1 VQPFV
6 IHSGKFVTFDRANID
21 TDAIIPARF
30 LKKIERVGFGELLFM
45 DLRQKNGQPDPN
57 FPLNRPEAQGAT
69 VLVARQNFG
78 CGSSREHAV
87 WALSQAGFR
96 AVVAPRVGSTPA
108 FADIFRNNSYKNG
121 LLPIE
126 VSEAFANRLFAAGTG
141 QVTIDLAERWIT
153 AFLPQ
158 EEVTESF
165 EVPEGARTMLLKGLD
180 EISLTLEHEAAI
192 AAYERQH
199 ADLCRT
205 PSERGASA
213 P

>member
-1 VQPFV
+1 L
-6 IHSGKFVTFDRANID
+6 HTGKFIAFDRANID

-45 DLRQKNGQPDPN
+45 DLRQKDGRPDPN

-96 AVVAPRVGSTPA
+96 AVVAPRVGSMPA

-121 LLPIE
+121 LLPVE
-126 VSEAFANRLFAAGTG
+126 VSEGFPNRLIAAGSG
-141 QVTIDLAERWIT
+141 KVTIDLAEKRIT

-180 EISLTLEHEAAI
+180 EISLTLQHEGAI
-192 AAYERQH
+192 ATYEAEHGDVRI
-199 ADLCRT
+199 
-205 PSERGASA
+205 G
-213 P
+213 